1 MEPQAAPSCP
11 TLVGPSCC
19 SSPLTWGGYTCG
31 LAWASLGARAPACPA
46 RPARLPFRPS
56 VPSADQ
62 PLWSPSCLR
71 PFVLVCLP
79 DSSPH
84 RPPQTRL
91 PPVLGRS
98 SPSRL
103 SPLGHTRLVF
113 LLICLLSVFLQ
124 HGRALSCVPL
134 PYILPAGLC
143 LAHGRRVAGSG
154 LSPLT
159 TSLVLRVSVS
169 LLAAASAHLRV

>member
-1 MEPQAAPSCP
+1 MPHLGGSILLQLSSDLGWVHPR
-11 TLVGPSCC
+11 TGVGFPG
-19 SSPLTWGGYTCG
+19 P
-31 LAWASLGARAPACPA
+31 RAPACPA

-62 PLWSPSCLR
+62 PLWSPSRLR
-71 PFVLVCLP
+71 PFVLVCPP

-124 HGRALSCVPL
+124 RGRALSCVPL
-134 PYILPAGLC
+134 PYILPPGLC

-169 LLAAASAHLRV
+169 LLAAASAAASAHLRV